1 MLLFLFIVIE
11 YFIIV
16 LLENY
21 VKLLEISLKISLNK
35 WNRHE
40 VYSKIAYDYYEF
52 LLVLWDYLI
61 ACK

>member
-11 YFIIV
+11 YLIIV

-35 WNRHE
+35 WNQHE

-52 LLVLWDYLI
+52 LPVLWDYLI